1 MHNNMTHQDFIEKA
15 IKFFPDIAIE
25 KEKLIEEYGEMLA
38 TIFFE
43 ESIMPRVIDL
53 LMTNTEHEKLRDIFD
68 YFEDV
73 SLNAD
78 ENLDNTFSIT
88 VLEMLGNDK
97 DILEVAKKYMGPET
111 TRKQRQ
117 ADIDLGRSVS

>member
-1 MHNNMTHQDFIEKA
+1 MTLQNFIEQT
-15 IKFFPDIAIE
+15 IRFFPDIAGE
-25 KEKLIEEYGEMLA
+25 KEKHIEEYGEMLA

-53 LMTNTEHEKLRDIFD
+53 LMTDTEYEKLRDIFY

-73 SLNAD
+73 SINAD
-78 ENLDNTFSIT
+78 ENLDNIFSIT
-88 VLEMLGNDK
+88 ILEMLGNDR
-97 DILEVAKKYMGPET
+97 DILEIAKKYMGPET
-111 TRKQRQ
+111 SKKQRQ